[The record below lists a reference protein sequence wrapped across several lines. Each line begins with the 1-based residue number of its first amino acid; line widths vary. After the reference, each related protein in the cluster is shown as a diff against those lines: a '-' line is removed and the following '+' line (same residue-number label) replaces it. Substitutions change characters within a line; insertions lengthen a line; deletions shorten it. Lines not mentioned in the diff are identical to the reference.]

1 MHDEEHNNE
10 DRKLRLAIEA
20 LRRNPKDVDAL
31 RSCFEVYDSRRDL
44 ANAEKVLDVVLGI
57 DANLAWAHTEQ
68 AAVCFDT
75 GRIGQAETAVRR
87 ALVLDVSSARSHTI
101 AANVF
106 SELNRLA
113 AGEWHFRRALE
124 LGGPDCKNL
133 TYLGQNLVQ
142 QGRIDEAQTVF
153 EQAFALDPDNI
164 PLLGY
169 FARLREIQ
177 GRFAEAQQ
185 LLDRANAVKAG
196 SVSLLQARLLSR
208 QDRHADALDLIGPKR
223 IGPKRID
230 PSRIDPSRIDSSR
243 IDPSQI
249 DEPSQLNGDALLERG
264 KLNERLGRYD
274 RAWTDYLEAKRLL
287 ARESGAIR
295 YDAAAVERFFGAMRE
310 AFTRERMAALPRAS
324 VRGDLAQPIFIVGAP
339 RSGTTLLERMLASHS
354 QIDAAGELPFVGEF
368 RDLLMRLF
376 PGQPFPDNLS
386 ALTAADCR
394 YAADL
399 LRDFYLSRR
408 AELSGIDAG
417 GRYVVDKMPFNE
429 MYLPLI
435 RIAFPACP
443 VIHLQRH
450 PLDVAVSMLGNKL
463 NHGFFC
469 AYDMHGIAHH
479 LTAVATLHQAYRK
492 TFDSGETVLRY
503 EDLVGDPEAELRDL
517 FASLGLAFET
527 QCLEFHRQPR
537 YSPTP
542 SYEDVNRQVT
552 AAAVGRYR
560 HYRNRLQA
568 LSDRFEQLLA
578 LTGYRAEWDRAERD

>member
-20 LRRNPKDVDAL
+20 LRRDPKDLDAL

-44 ANAEKVLDVVLGI
+44 ANAEKVLEVVLGI
-57 DANLAWAHTEQ
+57 DANLAWAHAEQ

-87 ALVLDVSSARSHTI
+87 ALVLDASSARIHAI

-124 LGGPDCKNL
+124 LGGPDCENL
-133 TYLGQNLVQ
+133 THLGQNLVQ

-164 PLLGY
+164 QMLGY

-177 GRFAEAQQ
+177 GRFDEAQH

-208 QDRHADALDLIGPKR
+208 QGRHAEALDLIGPKR
-223 IGPKRID
+223 TD
-230 PSRIDPSRIDSSR
+230 PSRTDPNRT
-243 IDPSQI
+243 
-249 DEPSQLNGDALLERG
+249 DEPSQLNGDAMLERG

-295 YDAAAVERFFGAMRE
+295 YDAAAVERFFDAMRK

-376 PGQPFPDNLS
+376 PGRPFPDNLS

-394 YAADL
+394 FAADL

-408 AELSGIDAG
+408 AELSAVDAG

-435 RIAFPACP
+435 RLAFPACP

-469 AYDMHGIAHH
+469 AYEVDGITHH
-479 LTAVATLHQAYRK
+479 LTAVAELHQSYRK
-492 TFDSGETVLRY
+492 AFDTGEVTLPY
-503 EDLVGDPEAELRDL
+503 EDLVQDPENVLRRL
-517 FASLGLAFET
+517 FESLGLPFEA
-527 QCLEFHRQPR
+527 QCLEFHRERR

-552 AAAVGRYR
+552 DAAIGRYR
-560 HYRNRLQA
+560 HYQNRLRP
-568 LSDRFEQLLA
+568 LSDRFEKLLA
-578 LTGYRAEWDRAERD
+578 LTGYRAEWD